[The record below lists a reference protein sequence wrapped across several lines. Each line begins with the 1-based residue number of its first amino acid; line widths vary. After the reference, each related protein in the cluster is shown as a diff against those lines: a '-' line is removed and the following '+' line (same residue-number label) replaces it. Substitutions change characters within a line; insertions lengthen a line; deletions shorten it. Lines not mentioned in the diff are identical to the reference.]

1 VVAVVFLYHITIL
14 FNKTQ
19 HHQFW
24 TLFND
29 LMPLCYLS
37 KLAEKAKIA
46 SINVNSLELTC
57 QQLKTIMNH
66 LRK

>member
-1 VVAVVFLYHITIL
+1 
-14 FNKTQ
+14 
-19 HHQFW
+19 
-24 TLFND
+24 
-29 LMPLCYLS
+29 MPLCYLS